1 MLLVGAAVFLPGTFP
16 FRVFHRRRAINGG
29 DGRAA

>member
-1 MLLVGAAVFLPGTFP
+1 LSALLFFLPGTFP